1 MVYLLL
7 VIITTNFDLAYR
19 CTSFSSWIYIYV
31 SHFFLLDFHCE
42 AFAQQ
47 TYDKCQKLLQGGQAV
62 QPVPKTKHILLVTK
76 PSLHVAYNF
85 AKLTPEENIFHTDI
99 VTLEN
104 VSTSCLLFL
113 KDRNASILK
122 AGMACYH
129 LLKNAFSWPNW
140 KTLWRETKQK
150 KENHTSEQS

>member
-1 MVYLLL
+1 MYH
-7 VIITTNFDLAYR
+7 ISF
-19 CTSFSSWIYIYV
+19 CWTSTV
-31 SHFFLLDFHCE
+31 
-42 AFAQQ
+42 
-47 TYDKCQKLLQGGQAV
+47 KLLPNRLTINVKNSYREGKQFSLF
-62 QPVPKTKHILLVTK
+62 PKQNTFLVTK

-140 KTLWRETKQK
+140 KTL
-150 KENHTSEQS
+150 